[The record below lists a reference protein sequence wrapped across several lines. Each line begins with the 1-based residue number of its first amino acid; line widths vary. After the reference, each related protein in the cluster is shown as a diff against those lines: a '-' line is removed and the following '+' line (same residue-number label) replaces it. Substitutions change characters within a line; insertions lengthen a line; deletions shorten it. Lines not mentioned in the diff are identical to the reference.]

1 MALALPLPW
10 LSGMVVALLWLGQS
24 CEIEGAWDKASQ
36 PVRRIVFLVFRVS
49 LHEWCMG
56 TSLNIL
62 SGL

>member
-36 PVRRIVFLVFRVS
+36 PVRRIVLS
-49 LHEWCMG
+49 LE
-56 TSLNIL
+56 
-62 SGL
+62 